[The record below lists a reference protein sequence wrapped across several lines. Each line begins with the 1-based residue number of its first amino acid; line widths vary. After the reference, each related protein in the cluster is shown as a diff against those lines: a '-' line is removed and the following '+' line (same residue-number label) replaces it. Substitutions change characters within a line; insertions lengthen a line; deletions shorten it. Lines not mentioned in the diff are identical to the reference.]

1 MAHWDEIFEDSN
13 NDENE
18 QRKKVCE
25 NRIKK
30 VQAFL
35 KNSRTRQWDVVSVE
49 FGEQL
54 FRDKNFN
61 YHSMDKSYSIEEI
74 KQMKGLN
81 YGDYELCYFHHAVIL
96 THFDFRKSSKIKT
109 LTIIPIQ
116 TRYRPNSF
124 KLEAKYHKFLEYD
137 SYLLLDRIS
146 TIGIERISLTK
157 SLNLGN
163 TKQLVQVN
171 PKSIVELKK
180 EIKKLYQL

>member
-1 MAHWDEIFEDSN
+1 VAHWDEMFDDSN
-13 NDENE
+13 NDVNE

-25 NRIKK
+25 DRIRKT
-30 VQAFL
+30 QDFL
-35 KNSRTRQWDVVSVE
+35 KNSRARQWDIISIE

-61 YHSMDKSYSIEEI
+61 YHPMDKSYSLEKI
-74 KQMKGLN
+74 KQMHGLN
-81 YGDYELCYFHHAVIL
+81 YGSYELSYFHHAVIL
-96 THFDFRKSSKIKT
+96 THFDFRKSNKIKT

-146 TIGIERISLTK
+146 TIGIERINSSK
-157 SLNLGN
+157 SLSLGN
-163 TKQLVQVN
+163 SKQLSQVN
-171 PKSIVELKK
+171 SQTIASLKK
-180 EIKKLYQL
+180 GIKELYQL